1 MKLFVRNIAWEATD
15 DTFGTWLSDVQG
27 YDFSEVR
34 IIRSGEDGRS
44 RGFGFV
50 TFLSA
55 AAGLEAL
62 RDLDGEDFMGRPL
75 HVEEAVERES
85 RQGRNRNGGLRGRR
99 ARRGDEVSPAGSE
112 GRRLGDDLDW
122 EDL

>member
-15 DTFGTWLSDVQG
+15 DTFGKWLADVQG

-50 TFLSA
+50 TFLTE

-62 RDLDGEDFMGRPL
+62 RDLDGEEFMGRPL
-75 HVEEAVERES
+75 HVEEAVERAS
-85 RQGRNRNGGLRGRR
+85 RQGRSRNGGSRGRR
-99 ARRGDEVSPAGSE
+99 ARRGDDVSRVGSE
-112 GRRLGDDLDW
+112 GRSFGDDVDW
-122 EDL
+122 GD